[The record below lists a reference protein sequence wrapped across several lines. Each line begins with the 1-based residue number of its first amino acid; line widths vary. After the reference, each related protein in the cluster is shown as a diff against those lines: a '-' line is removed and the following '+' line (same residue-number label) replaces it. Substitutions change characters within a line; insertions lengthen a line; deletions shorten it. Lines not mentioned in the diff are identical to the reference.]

1 MKLIFYDINFIKILK
16 IEKMLFV
23 IKKRNFTEIKE
34 YTDYIC
40 SIQKKIYSL
49 YGKNYPVSLM
59 FEYI

>member
-40 SIQKKIYSL
+40 SIQKKNHFIHYMEKITL
-49 YGKNYPVSLM
+49 
-59 FEYI
+59 